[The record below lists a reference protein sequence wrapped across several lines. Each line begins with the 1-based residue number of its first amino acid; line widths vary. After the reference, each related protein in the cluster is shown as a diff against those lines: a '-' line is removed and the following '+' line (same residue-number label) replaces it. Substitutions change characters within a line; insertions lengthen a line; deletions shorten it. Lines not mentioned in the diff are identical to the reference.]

1 MNNSLGKIID
11 VEGNIVTISIDSNV
25 LNCGNLM
32 NIHVVFD
39 DRKKKLVGEIQL
51 VEILIQLKVERA
63 LTER

>member
-11 VEGNIVTISIDSNV
+11 VEGNIVTISIDSNI

-39 DRKKKLVGEIQL
+39 DRKKKLWYNS
-51 VEILIQLKVERA
+51 
-63 LTER
+63 

>member
-11 VEGNIVTISIDSNV
+11 VEGNIVTISIDSNI

-39 DRKKKLVGEIQL
+39 DRK
-51 VEILIQLKVERA
+51 
-63 LTER
+63 